1 MALLRPDPGSI
12 AVLFV
17 RLLPAEIGD
26 RLDRY
31 LQLRALLTFR
41 LLGAGVG
48 PKF

>member
-26 RLDRY
+26 RLYRY
-31 LQLRALLTFR
+31 LQLLAVLTFR
-41 LLGAGVG
+41 RLDAGVG
-48 PKF
+48 P